1 MPHSIWIAW
10 QAITRRTRIHCR
22 NPNRSYVD
30 CLAKLPGGLK
40 IGFSPDLGYA
50 RVQKDVA
57 AIVEQALKVFEDL
70 GHTVDIWQGKI
81 PRVDDAWSK
90 LMAYELYAIVH
101 DQLDD
106 IREEM
111 SRTLVGSLD
120 QAKKLGMRDFISIQ
134 QARAQLNDT
143 LAGIFTEFDLLIT
156 PTMPTEAFDAKG
168 PPPAE
173 IDGFPVSLLDAVAFT
188 YPFNLSGHPAATVR
202 AGMSANGLPAGLQI
216 IGPRYRDDLVLQAAY
231 AYEQMRP
238 WNDEWPKL

>member
-1 MPHSIWIAW
+1 
-10 QAITRRTRIHCR
+10 
-22 NPNRSYVD
+22 
-30 CLAKLPGGLK
+30 
-40 IGFSPDLGYA
+40 
-50 RVQKDVA
+50 
-57 AIVEQALKVFEDL
+57 
-70 GHTVDIWQGKI
+70 
-81 PRVDDAWSK
+81 
-90 LMAYELYAIVH
+90 MAYELYAIVH
-101 DQLDD
+101 DQFDD

-111 SRTLVGSLD
+111 GRTLVGSLD
-120 QAKKLGMRDFISIQ
+120 WAKNLEARDFIKIQ

-143 LAGIFTEFDLLIT
+143 LADIFTEFDLLIT

-173 IDGFPVSLLDAVAFT
+173 IDGFAVDLLDAVAFT

-238 WNDEWPKL
+238 WNDEWPSL